1 MNVGSWVLE
10 VLVDNVGVWV
20 LVMVVD
26 EEVLVVLGVGEL
38 VMLDEEVLWT
48 LHGTRIHLGL
58 ELLS

>member
-1 MNVGSWVLE
+1 MNVELW
-10 VLVDNVGVWV
+10 VLVDDVGVWV
-20 LVMVVD
+20 LVVVVVY
-26 EEVLVVLGVGEL
+26 EGVLVVLGVGEL